1 MAVQNFVPLESRQ
14 RLRLK
19 SFAYVMKVRVVV
31 LAALL
36 LLFSQGALG
45 QSTRPAAD
53 ANNARPTD
61 QNTAGKMPALPGQLN
76 MLVLGD
82 SILWGQGL
90 KEQNKSWY
98 LVKTWLQANGHSV
111 RERIEAH
118 AGAMIGTPGAE
129 MPKLL
134 TVHGEIANAY
144 PTLHDQIDIA
154 VRSYVDPS
162 HVDLVLVNGCIN
174 DVDARRFLNAGNTPE
189 KIKALAQ
196 EKCGT
201 PVEELL
207 TRIAATFPNAHI
219 IISGYYPVF
228 SDKTPRDFFMRAL
241 AKRFYATLVPNGP
254 KISSREMLGR
264 LTIISAAWYAASNST
279 LTEAVARTNVRL
291 AARGARQR
299 VLFAQVPFETEHAFS
314 ARKSQLWGFDASF
327 LRKLLVVLTLGKVD
341 LRTNDE
347 VSSLR
352 SAACRDFYQ
361 SVPGETEAEKRA
373 RRDRLMVC
381 RLAAI
386 AHPNRKGAVLYAD
399 AIREQLQSL
408 LRNPG
413 WLRAATGA
421 PAAP

>member
-1 MAVQNFVPLESRQ
+1 M
-14 RLRLK
+14 RLK
-19 SFAYVMKVRVVV
+19 SFAYVTKVRAVA

-36 LLFSQGALG
+36 LVFSQGASG
-45 QSTRPAAD
+45 QSTRPA
-53 ANNARPTD
+53 
-61 QNTAGKMPALPGQLN
+61 PAESPREFN

-98 LVKTWLQANGHSV
+98 LVKTWLQTNGHSV

-129 MPKLL
+129 MPKSL
-134 TVHGEIANAY
+134 TVHGEIASAY

-162 HVDLVLVNGCIN
+162 HVDLVLVDSCIN
-174 DVDARRFLNAGNTPE
+174 DVNARRFLNAGNTPE
-189 KIKALAQ
+189 AIQALAQ
-196 EKCGT
+196 EKCGA

-207 TRIAATFPNAHI
+207 IRIASTFPNAHI
-219 IISGYYPVF
+219 IVSGYYPVF

-241 AKRFYATLVPNGP
+241 AKRFYAALIPNGP
-254 KISSREMLGR
+254 KISSREMLAQ

-279 LTEAVARTNVRL
+279 LSETVARTNARL
-291 AARGARQR
+291 APRGTRQR
-299 VLFAQVPFETEHAFS
+299 VLFAKVPFEPEHAFS

-327 LRKLLVVLTLGKVD
+327 LRKLLVLVTLGKVD

-352 SAACRDFYQ
+352 STACRDFYKR
-361 SVPGETEAEKRA
+361 VPGESENEKRS
-373 RRDRLMVC
+373 RKDRLMVC

-386 AHPNRKGAVLYAD
+386 AHPNRKGAVLYAE
-399 AIREQLQSL
+399 AITEQMKNL
-408 LRNPG
+408 LHNPG
-413 WLRAATGA
+413 WLRAATTGA
-421 PAAP
+421 TVVP

>member
-1 MAVQNFVPLESRQ
+1 
-14 RLRLK
+14 LRLK
-19 SFAYVMKVRVVV
+19 SFAYVTKVRVVA
-31 LAALL
+31 LAGLL
-36 LLFSQGALG
+36 LLFCQGALG
-45 QSTRPAAD
+45 QSTRPAT
-53 ANNARPTD
+53 ANSPRE
-61 QNTAGKMPALPGQLN
+61 LN

-98 LVKTWLQANGHSV
+98 LVKTWLETNGHSV

-134 TVHGEIANAY
+134 TMHGEIANAY

-154 VRSYVDPS
+154 ARSYVDPS
-162 HVDLVLVNGCIN
+162 HVDLVLVDGCIN
-174 DVDARRFLNAGNTPE
+174 DVDARRFLNAGNSPE
-189 KIKALAQ
+189 TIHALAQ
-196 EKCGT
+196 EKCGA
-201 PVEELL
+201 PIEELL
-207 TRIAATFPNAHI
+207 TRIASTFPNAHI
-219 IISGYYPVF
+219 IVSGYYPVF

-254 KISSREMLGR
+254 KISSREMLSR
-264 LTIISAAWYAASNST
+264 LTVISAAWYAASNST
-279 LTEAVARTNVRL
+279 LTDAVARTNARL
-291 AARGARQR
+291 VARGTRQR
-299 VLFAQVPFETEHAFS
+299 VLFARVPFEPEHAFS

-352 SAACRDFYQ
+352 SAACRDFYK
-361 SVPGETEAEKRA
+361 SVPGESEAEKRA
-373 RRDRLMVC
+373 RKDRLMVC

-399 AIREQLQSL
+399 AIREQMQGL

-413 WLRAATGA
+413 WLRAVAAGA
-421 PAAP
+421 PAKQ

>member
-1 MAVQNFVPLESRQ
+1 VAVQNFVALESQQ

-19 SFAYVMKVRVVV
+19 SFAYVTKVRVVA

-36 LLFSQGALG
+36 LLFSQGTLG
-45 QSTRPAAD
+45 QSTRPASGD
-53 ANNARPTD
+53 SPREFN
-61 QNTAGKMPALPGQLN
+61 L
-76 MLVLGD
+76 LVLGD

-98 LVKTWLQANGHSV
+98 LVKSWLQTSGNSV

-118 AGAMIGTPGAE
+118 AGAMIGTPGAQ
-129 MPKLL
+129 MPKTL
-134 TVHGEIANAY
+134 TVHGEIASAY
-144 PTLHDQIDIA
+144 PTLHDQIDNAI
-154 VRSYVDPS
+154 RSYVDPS
-162 HVDLVLVNGCIN
+162 HVDLVLVDGCIN

-189 KIKALAQ
+189 TIQALARQ
-196 EKCGT
+196 KCGT

-207 TRIAATFPNAHI
+207 MRIASTFPNAHI

-241 AKRFYATLVPNGP
+241 AKRFYAALIPNGP
-254 KISSREMLGR
+254 KINSREMLAR
-264 LTIISAAWYAASNST
+264 LTTISAAWYAASNT
-279 LTEAVARTNVRL
+279 ALTDAVARTNARL
-291 AARGARQR
+291 VARGTRQR
-299 VLFAQVPFETEHAFS
+299 VLFARVPFEPEHAFS

-352 SAACRDFYQ
+352 SAACRDFYK
-361 SVPGETEAEKRA
+361 SVPGESEAETRLRK
-373 RRDRLMVC
+373 DQLMVC

-386 AHPNRKGAVLYAD
+386 AHPNRKGAVLYAE
-399 AIREQLQSL
+399 AIKQQMQSL
-408 LRNPG
+408 ISDPG
-413 WLRAATGA
+413 WLRAAATGA
-421 PAAP
+421 PAK

>member
-1 MAVQNFVPLESRQ
+1 
-14 RLRLK
+14 
-19 SFAYVMKVRVVV
+19 
-31 LAALL
+31 
-36 LLFSQGALG
+36 
-45 QSTRPAAD
+45 
-53 ANNARPTD
+53 
-61 QNTAGKMPALPGQLN
+61 MPALPGEFN

-98 LVKTWLQANGHSV
+98 LVKSWLQTNGHTV

-129 MPKLL
+129 MPKTLA
-134 TVHGEIANAY
+134 VHGEIASAY

-162 HVDLVLVNGCIN
+162 HVDLVLVDGCIN
-174 DVDARRFLNAGNTPE
+174 DVNARRFLNAGNTPE
-189 KIKALAQ
+189 AIQALAQ

-207 TRIAATFPNAHI
+207 TRIASTFPNAHI

-241 AKRFYATLVPNGP
+241 AKRFYAALVHNGP
-254 KISSREMLGR
+254 KISSREMLSR
-264 LTIISAAWYAASNST
+264 LTIISEVWYAASNST
-279 LTEAVARTNVRL
+279 LSEAVARTNARL
-291 AARGARQR
+291 VARGTRQR
-299 VLFAQVPFETEHAFS
+299 VLFAKVLLEPEHAFS

-327 LRKLLVVLTLGKVD
+327 LRKLLIVLTLGKVD

-352 SAACRDFYQ
+352 SAACRDFYKGVTGE
-361 SVPGETEAEKRA
+361 SETEKRL
-373 RRDRLMVC
+373 RKDHLMVC

-386 AHPNRKGAVLYAD
+386 AHPNTKGAVLYAE
-399 AIREQLQSL
+399 AIKEQLQTLIRS
-408 LRNPG
+408 PG
-413 WLRAATGA
+413 WLRAA
-421 PAAP
+421 AAGVPSK

>member
-1 MAVQNFVPLESRQ
+1 
-14 RLRLK
+14 
-19 SFAYVMKVRVVV
+19 
-31 LAALL
+31 
-36 LLFSQGALG
+36 
-45 QSTRPAAD
+45 
-53 ANNARPTD
+53 
-61 QNTAGKMPALPGQLN
+61 MPALPGEFN

-90 KEQNKSWY
+90 KEKNKSWY
-98 LVKTWLQANGHSV
+98 LVKTWLETNGYSV

-118 AGAMIGTPGAE
+118 AGAMIGTPGAG
-129 MPKLL
+129 MPKFL

-162 HVDLVLVNGCIN
+162 HVDLVLVDGCIN
-174 DVDARRFLNAGNTPE
+174 DVNARRFMNAGNTPE
-189 KIKALAQ
+189 AIQALAQ

-207 TRIAATFPNAHI
+207 IRIASTFPNAHVI
-219 IISGYYPVF
+219 VSGYYPVF

-241 AKRFYATLVPNGP
+241 AKRFYAALVPNGP
-254 KISSREMLGR
+254 KITSREMLAQ
-264 LTIISAAWYAASNST
+264 LTIISAAWYATSNST
-279 LTEAVARTNVRL
+279 LSDAVARANVRL
-291 AARGARQR
+291 VARGTRQR
-299 VLFAQVPFETEHAFS
+299 VLFAQVPFEPEHAFS

-327 LRKLLVVLTLGKVD
+327 LRKLLVVVTLGKVD

-352 SAACRDFYQ
+352 STACRDFYK
-361 SVPGETEAEKRA
+361 SAPGESEDEKRA
-373 RRDRLMVC
+373 RKDRLMVC

-386 AHPNRKGAVLYAD
+386 AHPNRKGAVLYAE
-399 AIREQLQSL
+399 AIKEQLKNL

-413 WLRAATGA
+413 WPRAAVVGA
-421 PAAP
+421 KSP

>member
-1 MAVQNFVPLESRQ
+1 MAVQNFIALESHQ

-19 SFAYVMKVRVVV
+19 SFAYVTKVRVVV

-36 LLFSQGALG
+36 LVFSQSASG
-45 QSTRPAAD
+45 QSTRPAPAD
-53 ANNARPTD
+53 SPREF
-61 QNTAGKMPALPGQLN
+61 N

-98 LVKTWLQANGHSV
+98 LVKTWLQTNGHTV

-118 AGAMIGTPGAE
+118 AGAMIGTPGGE
-129 MPKLL
+129 MPKSL

-162 HVDLVLVNGCIN
+162 HVDLVLVDGCIN
-174 DVDARRFLNAGNTPE
+174 DVNARRFLNAGNTPE
-189 KIKALAQ
+189 AIQALAQ
-196 EKCGT
+196 EKCGA

-207 TRIAATFPNAHI
+207 TRIASTFPNAHI

-241 AKRFYATLVPNGP
+241 AKRFYAALIPNGP
-254 KISSREMLGR
+254 KINSREMLAQ

-279 LTEAVARTNVRL
+279 LSEAVVRTNARL
-291 AARGARQR
+291 VARGTRQR
-299 VLFAQVPFETEHAFS
+299 VMFAEVTFEPEHAFS

-327 LRKLLVVLTLGKVD
+327 SEKV
-341 LRTNDE
+341 
-347 VSSLR
+347 
-352 SAACRDFYQ
+352 
-361 SVPGETEAEKRA
+361 
-373 RRDRLMVC
+373 
-381 RLAAI
+381 
-386 AHPNRKGAVLYAD
+386 
-399 AIREQLQSL
+399 
-408 LRNPG
+408 
-413 WLRAATGA
+413 TGA
-421 PAAP
+421 RDVRKSGLVH

>member
-1 MAVQNFVPLESRQ
+1 
-14 RLRLK
+14 
-19 SFAYVMKVRVVV
+19 
-31 LAALL
+31 
-36 LLFSQGALG
+36 
-45 QSTRPAAD
+45 
-53 ANNARPTD
+53 
-61 QNTAGKMPALPGQLN
+61 

-98 LVKTWLQANGHSV
+98 LVKTWLQTNGHSV

-118 AGAMIGTPGAE
+118 AGAMIGTPGEE
-129 MPKLL
+129 MPKSL

-162 HVDLVLVNGCIN
+162 HVDLVLVDGCIN
-174 DVDARRFLNAGNTPE
+174 DVNARRFLNAGNTPE
-189 KIKALAQ
+189 TIQALAQ
-196 EKCGT
+196 EKCGG

-207 TRIAATFPNAHI
+207 KRIASTFPNAHI
-219 IISGYYPVF
+219 IITGYYPVF
-228 SDKTPRDFFMRAL
+228 SEKTPRDFFMRAL
-241 AKRFYATLVPNGP
+241 AKRFYAALIPNGP

-264 LTIISAAWYAASNST
+264 LTILSEVWYTASNST
-279 LTEAVARTNVRL
+279 LSDAVSRTNARLVARGT
-291 AARGARQR
+291 RQR
-299 VLFAQVPFETEHAFS
+299 VLFAKVALEPEHAFS

-352 SAACRDFYQ
+352 STACRDFYK
-361 SVPGETEAEKRA
+361 SVPGESEDEKRA
-373 RRDRLMVC
+373 RKDRLMVC

-386 AHPNRKGAVLYAD
+386 AHPNRKGAVLYAE
-399 AIREQLQSL
+399 AIKEQLKNL

-413 WLRAATGA
+413 WLRAPATGA
-421 PAAP
+421 TTQ

>member
-1 MAVQNFVPLESRQ
+1 M
-14 RLRLK
+14 RLK
-19 SFAYVMKVRVVV
+19 SFAYVTKVRVVA

-36 LLFSQGALG
+36 LLFSQNTLG
-45 QSTRPAAD
+45 QSTRSAPAD
-53 ANNARPTD
+53 AAREF
-61 QNTAGKMPALPGQLN
+61 NL
-76 MLVLGD
+76 LVLGD

-90 KEQNKSWY
+90 KDQNKSWY
-98 LVKTWLQANGHSV
+98 LVKTWLQTNGHSV

-129 MPKLL
+129 MPKML
-134 TVHGEIANAY
+134 TVHGEIASAY
-144 PTLHDQIDIA
+144 PTLHDQIDNA
-154 VRSYVDPS
+154 VRSYIDPS
-162 HVDLVLVNGCIN
+162 HVDLVLVDGCVN

-189 KIKALAQ
+189 AIKGLAR
-196 EKCGT
+196 EKCGA

-207 TRIAATFPNAHI
+207 VRIASTFPNAHI

-241 AKRFYATLVPNGP
+241 AKRFYAALVPDGP
-254 KISSREMLGR
+254 KISSREMLAR
-264 LTIISAAWYAASNST
+264 LTIISAAWYEVSNSS
-279 LTEAVARTNVRL
+279 LSDAVARANARL
-291 AARGARQR
+291 VARGTRQR
-299 VLFAQVPFETEHAFS
+299 VLFAKVLLEPEHAFS

-352 SAACRDFYQ
+352 SAACRDFYK
-361 SVPGETEAEKRA
+361 SVPGESEAEKRL
-373 RRDRLMVC
+373 RKDRLMVC

-399 AIREQLQSL
+399 AIKQQMQNLIS
-408 LRNPG
+408 NPG
-413 WLRAATGA
+413 WLRAAGT
-421 PAAP
+421 AAAAK

>member
-1 MAVQNFVPLESRQ
+1 MSS
-14 RLRLK
+14 K
-19 SFAYVMKVRVVV
+19 SFAYVTKVRVVA

-36 LLFSQGALG
+36 LVFSQGTLG
-45 QSTRPAAD
+45 QSPA
-53 ANNARPTD
+53 
-61 QNTAGKMPALPGQLN
+61 PAESPRDFN

-98 LVKTWLQANGHSV
+98 LVKSWLQTNGHRV

-129 MPKLL
+129 MPKSL
-134 TVHGEIANAY
+134 TVHSEIASAY

-154 VRSYVDPS
+154 VRSFVDPS
-162 HVDLVLVNGCIN
+162 HVDLVLVDGCIN
-174 DVDARRFLNAGNTPE
+174 DVNARRFLNAGNTPE
-189 KIKALAQ
+189 AIKALAE
-196 EKCGT
+196 EKCGA

-207 TRIAATFPNAHI
+207 ARIASTFPNAHI
-219 IISGYYPVF
+219 IVSGYYPVF

-241 AKRFYATLVPNGP
+241 AKRFYAALIPNGP
-254 KISSREMLGR
+254 KINSREMLSQ

-279 LTEAVARTNVRL
+279 LSDAVARTNARL
-291 AARGARQR
+291 AARGTRQR
-299 VLFAQVPFETEHAFS
+299 VMFAKVAFEPEHAFS

-327 LRKLLVVLTLGKVD
+327 LRKLLVLVTLGKVD

-347 VSSLR
+347 VSSVR
-352 SAACRDFYQ
+352 STVCRDFYKRT
-361 SVPGETEAEKRA
+361 PGESDNEKRA
-373 RRDRLMVC
+373 RKDRLMVC

-386 AHPNRKGAVLYAD
+386 AHPNRKGAVLYAE
-399 AIREQLQSL
+399 AIKEQLQNL

-413 WLRAATGA
+413 WLRAPAVGA
-421 PAAP
+421 NSP